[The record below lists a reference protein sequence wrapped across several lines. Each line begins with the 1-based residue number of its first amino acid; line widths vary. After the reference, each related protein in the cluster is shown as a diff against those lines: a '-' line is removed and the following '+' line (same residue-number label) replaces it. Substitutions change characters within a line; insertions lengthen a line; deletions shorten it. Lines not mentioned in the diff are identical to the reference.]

1 MDLFVLGE
9 GEDVS
14 VEIIQLYRQAREE
27 GWGKE
32 EFLTAAARIPGV
44 YVPSLYEVS
53 YHGDGTVAAVT
64 RWRGSGQGDQAHRPG
79 L

>member
-1 MDLFVLGE
+1 MW
-9 GEDVS
+9 
-14 VEIIQLYRQAREE
+14 EIIQLYRQAREE

-64 RWRGSGQGDQAHRPG
+64 PLEGAPAG
-79 L
+79 

>member
-1 MDLFVLGE
+1 MFVLGE

-53 YHGDGTVAAVT
+53 YHGDGTVAAVHPAGG
-64 RWRGSGQGDQAHRPG
+64 GSGQGDQAHRPG

>member
-1 MDLFVLGE
+1 MWRL
-9 GEDVS
+9 S
-14 VEIIQLYRQAREE
+14 SSTARPGRE

-64 RWRGSGQGDQAHRPG
+64 PLEGLRPG
-79 L
+79 